1 MNEESLKK
9 ELLEILEE
17 DEQANID
24 AYIKDALENAPM
36 TEAQVMELAEMYDKA
51 AEQDEENDIIEASQ
65 IEVLYKISDP
75 FELIV
80 TALKV
85 GVTLGREDV
94 KAEERKT
101 EAIELGL
108 IDEKGV
114 RLCD

>member
-17 DEQANID
+17 DEKADID
-24 AYIKDALENAPM
+24 AYVKDAIANAPM
-36 TEAQVMELAEMYDKA
+36 TEEQVMELAEAYDKA
-51 AEQDEENDIIEASQ
+51 AEEDEKRDVIEASQ
-65 IEVLYKISDP
+65 IEALYKISDP

-94 KAEERKT
+94 RAERIKAEV
-101 EAIELGL
+101 EA
-108 IDEKGV
+108 
-114 RLCD
+114 